1 MKRIFLLFFLFIS
14 PILLG
19 QNDFLLAENYFRNGE
34 FEKAIQIYKKLADK
48 SPYSTIFTEKI
59 VSSYH
64 ELNKYKEVEDYL
76 ISKQKKHPKL
86 PFYNVMLGYNFEKQ
100 QQPKQADIYFRKAIK
115 SVEKNISFTRVV
127 AKMFKNY
134 HKLDLALETY
144 ETALKVNPKKNYSF
158 NKAQIYGEKGDF
170 DKMFQSYITMV
181 DKNKTNLKTVQRY
194 AAKYITEDSQ
204 NETNLAFKKAL
215 LRKSASKPKAEWNIL
230 LSWLF
235 TQQKEYAKAFIQ
247 QKALFARNTDNIEN
261 ISNLGEI
268 AFNNK
273 EYEVAKQCFDFVLE
287 KSNYIEDEFNAIYM
301 NLKIA
306 VATQEPNVEALFQN
320 VFNEYG
326 KNQNTLSIQ
335 VAYADYLTF
344 EKNQPLKAQEVLEEA
359 MRYAKSKFQKARIKL
374 KLGDVLVFTG
384 KFNKALIYFSQ
395 IQTKLKS
402 HYLAQEARFK
412 VAQTSYFKGDFDWA
426 KAQLK
431 VLKGSA
437 TQLIAN
443 DAVDLYVI
451 ISDNQPKDS
460 VPSGL
465 KEYAKADLLA
475 YQNKDNEALAVLENI
490 VLEHKG
496 QPVEDEALFKQGK
509 LLLKQ
514 KKYDEAILTLAKV
527 VALDTEGILND
538 DVYFVMAEMYKN
550 DLNQP
555 EKAQEYYQKIIF
567 EYPSSIYLVDARKK
581 FRKLRGD
588 DIN

>member
-1 MKRIFLLFFLFIS
+1 MKHFFILFFLIVS
-14 PILLG
+14 QLTLA
-19 QNDFLLAENYFRNGE
+19 QKDFALAENYYRNNE

-48 SPYSTIFTEKI
+48 SPLNVTYIQRLI
-59 VSSYH
+59 SSYH
-64 ELNKYKEVEDYL
+64 ELNQFYEAEKELLVKL
-76 ISKQKKHPKL
+76 KKHSRS
-86 PFYNVMLGYNFEKQ
+86 PFYTVLLGYNYEKQ
-100 QQPKQADIYFRKAIK
+100 HKLNEAQKHYRKALNSIP
-115 SVEKNISFTRVV
+115 KNMAYASII
-127 AKMFKNY
+127 AKLLKNY
-134 HKLDLALETY
+134 NQLDLAIEAY
-144 ETALKVNPKKNYSF
+144 DIASEKNPKKNFSF
-158 NKAQIYGEKGDF
+158 QKAQIYGEKGDF
-170 DKMFQSYITMV
+170 DKMFQSYVSMIR
-181 DKNKTNLKTVQRY
+181 KNTKNLKTVQRY
-194 AAKYITEDSQ
+194 AAKYITEDSES
-204 NETNLAFKKAL
+204 ETNLAFKKAL
-215 LRKSASKPKAEWNIL
+215 LRKSASNPKPEWNVL

-235 TQQKEYAKAFIQ
+235 IQQKEYSKALIQ
-247 QKALFARNTDNIEN
+247 EKALFAREADNLEKIL
-261 ISNLGEI
+261 NLGEI

-273 EYEVAKQCFDFVLE
+273 DFNVAKKCFDFVLE
-287 KSNYIEDEFNAIYM
+287 KSNYIEDKFNAIYM

-306 VATQEPNVEALFQN
+306 VVTKEPDVEKKFQK
-320 VFNEYG
+320 VFNDYG
-326 KNQNTLSIQ
+326 KNENTLSIQ

-344 EKNQPLKAQEVLEEA
+344 NKNQPQKAQEVLEEA
-359 MRYAKSKFQKARIKL
+359 MTYAKSKFQKAQIKL

-395 IQTKLKS
+395 VQTKLKS
-402 HYLAQEARFK
+402 HFLAQEARFK

-475 YQNKDNEALAVLENI
+475 YQNKDNEAIAILENI
-490 VLEHKG
+490 VLEYKG

-514 KKYDEAILTLAKV
+514 KKYDEAILTFANV
-527 VALDTEGILND
+527 VAIDAEGILND

-550 DLNQP
+550 DLNLP

-567 EYPSSIYLVDARKK
+567 EHPSSIYLVDARKK

-588 DIN
+588 EIN